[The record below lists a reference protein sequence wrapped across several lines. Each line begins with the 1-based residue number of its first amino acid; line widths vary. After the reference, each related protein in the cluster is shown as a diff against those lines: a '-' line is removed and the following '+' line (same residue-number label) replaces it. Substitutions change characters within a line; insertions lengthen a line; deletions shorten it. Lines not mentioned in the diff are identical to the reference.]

1 MNIYNQF
8 QLPND
13 EGNNLRH
20 KAIYASVKQ
29 WLEHEDLDYTIKEIC
44 HQLRSTEDVVENRPP
59 CVTTKEGILETN
71 ALYKVAFTFED
82 EINNTL
88 GLN

>member
-1 MNIYNQF
+1 MNIYDQF
-8 QLPND
+8 HLPT
-13 EGNNLRH
+13 ETYERR
-20 KAIYASVKQ
+20 KALHASVKQ
-29 WLEHEDLDYTIKEIC
+29 WLEHEDQDLTIKEIC
-44 HQLRSTEDVVENRPP
+44 DQLRSTEDVVENRPP

>member
-8 QLPND
+8 QLPT
-13 EGNNLRH
+13 ETGERR
-20 KAIYASVKQ
+20 KALHASVKR
-29 WLEHEDLDYTIKEIC
+29 WIEHEDQDLTIKEIC
-44 HQLRSTEDVVENRPP
+44 DQLRSTEDVVENRPP

>member
-8 QLPND
+8 HLPT
-13 EGNNLRH
+13 ETGERR
-20 KAIYASVKQ
+20 KALHASVKQ
-29 WLEHEDLDYTIKEIC
+29 WLEHEDQDLTIKEIC
-44 HQLRSTEDVVENRPP
+44 DQLRSTEDVVENRLP

>member
-1 MNIYNQF
+1 MNIYDQF
-8 QLPND
+8 HLPTETD
-13 EGNNLRH
+13 ERR
-20 KAIYASVKQ
+20 KALHASVKQ
-29 WLEHEDLDYTIKEIC
+29 WLEHEDQDLTIKEIC
-44 HQLRSTEDVVENRPP
+44 DQLRSTEDVVENRPP

-71 ALYKVAFTFED
+71 ALYKVAFTFKD

>member
-1 MNIYNQF
+1 MNIYDQF
-8 QLPND
+8 HLPTETD
-13 EGNNLRH
+13 ERR
-20 KAIYASVKQ
+20 KALHASVKQ
-29 WLEHEDLDYTIKEIC
+29 WLEHEDQDLTIKEIC
-44 HQLRSTEDVVENRPP
+44 DQLRSTEDVVENRPS